1 MRSPDHTALR
11 FGEIRF
17 CSPGR
22 RVPRARASRT
32 ASSAWRT
39 SRTRRVHNT
48 RERWQLCSRRA
59 GPRGVVMNRGGAL
72 SPFRPGT
79 PARPRERSPLPL
91 EGAVDAECPRAGG
104 DRGSPGDSRA
114 RVARWEREGGARTM
128 GGLLS
133 RAHPLPRV
141 HVARVDRPGCS
152 SVTAHGA
159 GALTRRALSG
169 VSRYLPVA
177 AGATRRS
184 PRPLSNRRSPPYT

>member
-114 RVARWEREGGARTM
+114 RAARWEREGGARTM

-141 HVARVDRPGCS
+141 HVACRQARLLFSDGARCRGADTAGVERRIALPPG
-152 SVTAHGA
+152 
-159 GALTRRALSG
+159 RRGCYS
-169 VSRYLPVA
+169 
-177 AGATRRS
+177 
-184 PRPLSNRRSPPYT
+184 